1 MIEPMK
7 AISSHPVALQ
17 ASPWSTGL
25 ALAAALAI
33 TRFDH
38 FGAIPDASLAVFL
51 IGGMLIGGA
60 LPFAALFALAFAVD
74 LAAVEVESW
83 RAYCMTPA
91 YWGLVPTYG
100 LLWLG
105 GGSLARSPHPLTPAR
120 LMVAGVLLFAAAFVL
135 SNLSW
140 WAFSDRFD
148 LPFSAFWLAVAG
160 YFLPYLFSGLLYL
173 GLFALAVHARPAWR
187 AAIQLKAG

>member
-1 MIEPMK
+1 MFRDTRL
-7 AISSHPVALQ
+7 AIGL
-17 ASPWSTGL
+17 GL
-25 ALAAALAI
+25 AASLAA
-33 TRFDH
+33 TRFEH

-51 IGGMLIGGA
+51 MGGMLLGGV

-91 YWGLVPTYG
+91 YWGLLPTYG

-105 GGSLARSPHPLTPAR
+105 GRSLARSPHPFAPTRLLTVGA
-120 LMVAGVLLFAAAFVL
+120 VLFAAAFVL

-140 WAFSDRFD
+140 WALSQRFD
-148 LPFSAFWLAVAG
+148 LPFTAFWVAVAG
-160 YFLPYLFSGLLYL
+160 YFPPYLVSGLFYL
-173 GLFALAVHARPAWR
+173 GLFALVMHVRPAWR
-187 AAIQLKAG
+187 TVTRPQAG